1 MKEYIAELSK
11 YMITLLLAV
20 YALESF
26 LSFRFSK
33 KGALSGICIR
43 QRVYLLLIQFL
54 AFFTMTVRAHDMQY
68 LFFYAYVQVFLFALM
83 SVTGLIYEKTDKLL
97 LNNMCML
104 LGIGFIILARIS
116 LKKAEKQLAVA
127 LLSFLIALA
136 VPFLVKQLR
145 FLKKG
150 AWLYAT
156 IGAGML
162 SAVLILGGLTYGAKI
177 SFTVQGITFQ
187 PSELVKLL
195 FVFFLAAALCENTSF
210 LRLVVITALAAAH
223 VIILVLS
230 RDLGSA
236 LIFFAAYVFVVFMAT
251 GSYLYLSLGIAAFGG
266 SAVASYY
273 LFDHVRNRVMIFL
286 DPFSYIDAQG
296 YQLTQS
302 LFSVC
307 SGSWFGL
314 GLFGGTPEDIPFVET
329 DFIFSAICEELG
341 VISGICIVLI
351 CVGSFLL
358 MLRIGMQSKDSFL
371 RLLAY
376 GCAVMYLFQIFLTI
390 GGGVKFI
397 PLTGVTLPLVSY
409 GGSSVLSTVLLF
421 FIVQAVAVNRQ
432 KDTAPVTGSVYVL
445 MYFFVA
451 LFLAMMGYLVWFV
464 KNNEQTLINNSY
476 NSRQEML
483 ASQNYRGSIYAA
495 GGEVLAETVFLP
507 DGTEQRQ
514 YPYGDKFAHVVGFS
528 TKGRTGV
535 ESQANYYL
543 INTNIPLTQKVSNDM
558 AGIKNPGDNV
568 YTTLDVALQEAA
580 YRELGTYKG
589 AIIVTEVSTG
599 KVLAM
604 VSNPAFDPNEIAD
617 IWDRLVEDADSS
629 VLVNR
634 ATQGLYPPGS
644 TFKILTAL
652 EYIRENPD
660 TWQDYRYTCNGH
672 FKEGEWQIS
681 CYHGISHG
689 KLDFTKSFAKSCN
702 SSFAN
707 IGLSLDLARFSDMLQ
722 DMLFNQ
728 ELPVSFLYAKSHISL
743 SEEMDTPDVM
753 QLVIGQ
759 GNTQITPLHLNMITA
774 AVAND
779 GVMMKPYVVDRVES
793 ANGVLVKRFSPA
805 SGIRVMSEEES
816 LALTGLM
823 TAVVEEGTAT
833 KISGLS
839 YTVAGKTGSAEYSN
853 VKGESHAWF
862 TGFAPAEAPQICVT
876 VILEGAGSG
885 GDYAVPMAKRVFNAY
900 FE

>member
-26 LSFRFSK
+26 LSFRFSQ

-43 QRVYLLLIQFL
+43 QRGYLLLIQFL

-127 LLSFLIALA
+127 FLSFLIALA

-150 AWLYAT
+150 AWLYAA

-707 IGLSLDLARFSDMLQ
+707 IGLSLDLARFSDTFQ

-759 GNTQITPLHLNMITA
+759 GTTQITPLHLNMITA
-774 AVAND
+774 AVANG

>member
-33 KGALSGICIR
+33 KGALNGIYIR
-43 QRVYLLLIQFL
+43 QRIYLLLIQFL

-83 SVTGLIYEKTDKLL
+83 SVTGLIYEKADKLL

-150 AWLYAT
+150 AWLYAA

-162 SAVLILGGLTYGAKI
+162 STVLILGGLTYGAKI

-195 FVFFLAAALCENTSF
+195 FVFFLASALCENTSF
-210 LRLVVITALAAAH
+210 VRLVITTALAAAH

-251 GSYLYLSLGIAAFGG
+251 GSYLYLTLGIAAFGG
-266 SAVASYY
+266 SAVASCY

-528 TKGRTGV
+528 TKGRMGV

-617 IWDRLVEDADSS
+617 IWDKLVEDADSS

-702 SSFAN
+702 SSFSN
-707 IGLSLDLARFSDMLQ
+707 IGLSLDLARFSDTLQ

-728 ELPVSFLYAKSHISL
+728 ELPVSFLYAKSHILL

-759 GNTQITPLHLNMITA
+759 GTTQITPLHLNMITA
-774 AVAND
+774 AVANG

-805 SGIRVMSEEES
+805 GGIRVMSEEES
-816 LALTGLM
+816 LVLTGLM
-823 TAVVEEGTAT
+823 RAVVEEGTAT

-862 TGFAPAEAPQICVT
+862 TGFAPADDPQICVT

>member
-26 LSFRFSK
+26 LSFRFSQ

-43 QRVYLLLIQFL
+43 QRGYLLLIQFL

-150 AWLYAT
+150 AWLYAA

-707 IGLSLDLARFSDMLQ
+707 IGLSLDLARFSDTLQ

-759 GNTQITPLHLNMITA
+759 GTTQITPLHLNMITA
-774 AVAND
+774 AVANG

>member
-127 LLSFLIALA
+127 LLSFLLALA

-150 AWLYAT
+150 AWFYAA

-162 SAVLILGGLTYGAKI
+162 STVLILGGLTYGAKI

-210 LRLVVITALAAAH
+210 VRLVITTALAAAH

-230 RDLGSA
+230 KDLGSA

-251 GSYLYLSLGIAAFGG
+251 GSYLYLTLGIAAFGG

-707 IGLSLDLARFSDMLQ
+707 IGLSLDLARFSDTLQ

-759 GNTQITPLHLNMITA
+759 GTTQITPLHLNMITA
-774 AVAND
+774 AVANG

>member
-26 LSFRFSK
+26 LSFHFSK

-150 AWLYAT
+150 AWLYAA

-707 IGLSLDLARFSDMLQ
+707 IGLSLDLARFSDTLQ

-759 GNTQITPLHLNMITA
+759 GTTQITPLHLNMITA
-774 AVAND
+774 AVANG

-793 ANGVLVKRFSPA
+793 ANGVLVKRFSLA

>member
-26 LSFRFSK
+26 LSFRFSQ

-150 AWLYAT
+150 AWLYAA

-432 KDTAPVTGSVYVL
+432 KETAPVTGSVYVL

-707 IGLSLDLARFSDMLQ
+707 IGLSLDFARFSDTLQ

-759 GNTQITPLHLNMITA
+759 GTTQITPLHLNMITA
-774 AVAND
+774 AVANG

>member
-26 LSFRFSK
+26 LSFRFSQ

-150 AWLYAT
+150 AWLYAA

-707 IGLSLDLARFSDMLQ
+707 IGLSLDLARFSDTLQ

-759 GNTQITPLHLNMITA
+759 GTTQITPLHLNMITA
-774 AVAND
+774 AVANG

>member
-26 LSFRFSK
+26 LSFHFSK

-150 AWLYAT
+150 AWLYAA

-707 IGLSLDLARFSDMLQ
+707 IGLSLDLARFSDTLQ

-759 GNTQITPLHLNMITA
+759 GTTQITPLHLNMITA
-774 AVAND
+774 AVANG

>member
-26 LSFRFSK
+26 LSFRFSQ

-43 QRVYLLLIQFL
+43 QRGYLLLIQFL

-150 AWLYAT
+150 AWLYAA

-543 INTNIPLTQKVSNDM
+543 INTNIPLIQKVSNDM

-707 IGLSLDLARFSDMLQ
+707 IGLSLDLARFSDTLQ

-759 GNTQITPLHLNMITA
+759 GTTQITPLHLNMITA
-774 AVAND
+774 AVANG

>member
-127 LLSFLIALA
+127 LFSFLIALA

-150 AWLYAT
+150 AWLYAA

-195 FVFFLAAALCENTSF
+195 FVFFLAAALCENTSL

-236 LIFFAAYVFVVFMAT
+236 LIFFATYVFVVFMAT

-707 IGLSLDLARFSDMLQ
+707 IGLSLDLARFSDTLQ

-759 GNTQITPLHLNMITA
+759 GTTQITPLHLNMITA
-774 AVAND
+774 AVANG

>member
-33 KGALSGICIR
+33 KGALNGIYIR
-43 QRVYLLLIQFL
+43 QRIYLLLIQFL

-150 AWLYAT
+150 AWLYAA

-223 VIILVLS
+223 VIILALS

-707 IGLSLDLARFSDMLQ
+707 IGLSLDLARFSDTLQ

-759 GNTQITPLHLNMITA
+759 GTTQITPLHLNMITA
-774 AVAND
+774 AVANG

-805 SGIRVMSEEES
+805 SGIRVMSEKES

>member
-26 LSFRFSK
+26 LSFRFSQ

-43 QRVYLLLIQFL
+43 QRGYLLLIQFL

-127 LLSFLIALA
+127 FLSFLIALA

-150 AWLYAT
+150 AWLYAA

-707 IGLSLDLARFSDMLQ
+707 IGLSLDLARFSDTLQ

-759 GNTQITPLHLNMITA
+759 GTTQITPLHLNMITA
-774 AVAND
+774 AVANG

>member
-26 LSFRFSK
+26 LSFHFSK

-68 LFFYAYVQVFLFALM
+68 LFFYAYMQVFLFALM

-150 AWLYAT
+150 AWLYAA

-236 LIFFAAYVFVVFMAT
+236 LIFFVAYVFVVFMAT

-707 IGLSLDLARFSDMLQ
+707 IGLSLDLARFSDTLQ

-759 GNTQITPLHLNMITA
+759 GTTQITPLHLNMITA
-774 AVAND
+774 AVANG

>member
-1 MKEYIAELSK
+1 M
-11 YMITLLLAV
+11 
-20 YALESF
+20 
-26 LSFRFSK
+26 
-33 KGALSGICIR
+33 
-43 QRVYLLLIQFL
+43 
-54 AFFTMTVRAHDMQY
+54 
-68 LFFYAYVQVFLFALM
+68 
-83 SVTGLIYEKTDKLL
+83 
-97 LNNMCML
+97 
-104 LGIGFIILARIS
+104 
-116 LKKAEKQLAVA
+116 
-127 LLSFLIALA
+127 
-136 VPFLVKQLR
+136 
-145 FLKKG
+145 
-150 AWLYAT
+150 
-156 IGAGML
+156 
-162 SAVLILGGLTYGAKI
+162 
-177 SFTVQGITFQ
+177 
-187 PSELVKLL
+187 
-195 FVFFLAAALCENTSF
+195 
-210 LRLVVITALAAAH
+210 
-223 VIILVLS
+223 
-230 RDLGSA
+230 
-236 LIFFAAYVFVVFMAT
+236 
-251 GSYLYLSLGIAAFGG
+251 
-266 SAVASYY
+266 
-273 LFDHVRNRVMIFL
+273 
-286 DPFSYIDAQG
+286 
-296 YQLTQS
+296 
-302 LFSVC
+302 
-307 SGSWFGL
+307 
-314 GLFGGTPEDIPFVET
+314 ET

-543 INTNIPLTQKVSNDM
+543 INTNIPLIQKVSNDM

-707 IGLSLDLARFSDMLQ
+707 IGLSLDLARFSDTLQ

-759 GNTQITPLHLNMITA
+759 GTTQITPLHLNMITA
-774 AVAND
+774 AVANG